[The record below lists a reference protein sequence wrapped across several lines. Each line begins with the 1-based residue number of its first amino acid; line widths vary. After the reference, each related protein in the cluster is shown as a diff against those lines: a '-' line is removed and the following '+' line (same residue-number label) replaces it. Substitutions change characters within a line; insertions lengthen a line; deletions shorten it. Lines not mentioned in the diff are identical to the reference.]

1 MAEEIMAK
9 FSLER
14 PETAQLL
21 KSLEAQKGLALLKGT
36 DRILMAWPFSAIAS
50 PFVVKLD
57 NGKEYFANCAWDA
70 VAFHVMLEA
79 WVEIRS
85 FCHHSGAKIEV
96 RISSS
101 GQAETDPT
109 GVLVYLA
116 KPANQWWVDIID
128 ACSNTMV
135 FFAGGREL
143 EAWLSE
149 VQAAASGV
157 TLSIEQTILL
167 SQPIYKGRMN
177 LDYERT
183 SAEEIRKHFAEMNL
197 TGPFWDL

>member
-1 MAEEIMAK
+1 MNKLEKQVRAFVYAKFLESAHPPMAEEIMAK

-36 DRILMAWPFSAIAS
+36 DRILMALPVSALTS

-128 ACSNTMV
+128 ACS
-135 FFAGGREL
+135 
-143 EAWLSE
+143 
-149 VQAAASGV
+149 
-157 TLSIEQTILL
+157 
-167 SQPIYKGRMN
+167 
-177 LDYERT
+177 
-183 SAEEIRKHFAEMNL
+183 
-197 TGPFWDL
+197 